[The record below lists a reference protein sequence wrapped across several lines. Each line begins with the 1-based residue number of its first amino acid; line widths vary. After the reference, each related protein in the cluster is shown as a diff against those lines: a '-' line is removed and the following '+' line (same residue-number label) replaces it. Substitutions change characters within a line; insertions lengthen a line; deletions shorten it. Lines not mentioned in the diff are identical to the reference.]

1 MGIPILIRGL
11 ILMMTRGSNDEG
23 LTRGE
28 LHYIHGPTI
37 SGRPPTLEME
47 RAPNDESRGL
57 SGEMRTGTRASIS
70 IGGKQEKQQTSSRPQ
85 ATSLR
90 GTSKTSTW
98 ALSMA
103 YKKNDKEFIHILEGS
118 VTVDVTIVSKT
129 YSWVHA
135 SLLLTLRLDIRSSF
149 YSVVFFQSPGRCLG
163 A

>member
-1 MGIPILIRGL
+1 MEESAGPSSGVYMGVPAVSSGRMPAMGIPIL
-11 ILMMTRGSNDEG
+11 MMTRESNDEG
-23 LTRGE
+23 LTSGE

-118 VTVDVTIVSKT
+118 DPQLMSQLFRKHT
-129 YSWVHA
+129 
-135 SLLLTLRLDIRSSF
+135 
-149 YSVVFFQSPGRCLG
+149 PGSMLHCF
-163 A
+163 